1 MTPYE
6 TLKKQIHFLAGSTH
20 SIMPESVRSVTAPT
34 LIDLLEAFSKTLNKH
49 PLNNKDL
56 KELYNTILTTDHQ
69 GVLQAAIDTL
79 PSANTEDPKDKPHS
93 GPTMNWTTPEP
104 LAALLWT
111 KFLPKTRFMG
121 HISINASSSVSDFNP
136 SVILSFLRADTLWSN
151 PHRTDWN
158 SLYNL
163 RMSTTANLPKAILVE
178 LDEFLRK
185 RAEATVLERQFMTL
199 RRNGNNLQETL
210 TFLALGITL
219 LPRDEALSLIARTSL
234 PIKSMS
240 HHKLAKI
247 LQDAPDSDAFLGMRA
262 TVMGQECRIH
272 YARKGH
278 EWAISNKIRKL
289 LKQER
294 PVDKTRRGPWMAN
307 TDEAKAKRLQ
317 RAQKRAEKE
326 AAKQNNSPEK

>member
-1 MTPYE
+1 MCLPNPSSSFRYRGI
-6 TLKKQIHFLAGSTH
+6 Q
-20 SIMPESVRSVTAPT
+20 SVPWVYP
-34 LIDLLEAFSKTLNKH
+34 LISRH
-49 PLNNKDL
+49 RR
-56 KELYNTILTTDHQ
+56 
-69 GVLQAAIDTL
+69 
-79 PSANTEDPKDKPHS
+79 PS
-93 GPTMNWTTPEP
+93 
-104 LAALLWT
+104 
-111 KFLPKTRFMG
+111 RC
-121 HISINASSSVSDFNP
+121 ISINASSSVSDFNP

-262 TVMGQECRIH
+262 TVMGQ
-272 YARKGH
+272 ALQLLVK
-278 EWAISNKIRKL
+278 APTTKL
-289 LKQER
+289 
-294 PVDKTRRGPWMAN
+294 
-307 TDEAKAKRLQ
+307 KRYSVVL
-317 RAQKRAEKE
+317 
-326 AAKQNNSPEK
+326 NLSLSLT